1 MIKAAF
7 LDIDGTVY
15 SHFSASVPDSAFAAF
30 SAARKKGVKLFGCT
44 GRHMA
49 ELKSMNLDTLP
60 FDGWVLV
67 NGARCIAAGK
77 VIRQKPI
84 SGHDLQVLMRELQ
97 KDPFPVIFLS
107 EEDMFLNMASE
118 KVLKD
123 LDSIH
128 TPLPPIRQMDA
139 DADILVQVIPY
150 IDDERWH
157 HIEQQ
162 MKEVRSVS
170 WGGGALDVFHKDA
183 GKDKG
188 MEAIMDHYGFAKDEV
203 LAVGDGP
210 NDLACARAAG
220 HMAAMGNAD
229 AGLKN
234 ISEYIGRHIDEDGLW
249 DIFSHYGLI

>member
-162 MKEVRSVS
+162 MKEVRSLFSLVNPFSARETVATETPQTSAISFNLTNRNTSDFQKMQKKKSFTYKYYRKRFRMSTAFAAQRVS
-170 WGGGALDVFHKDA
+170 DPVF
-183 GKDKG
+183 
-188 MEAIMDHYGFAKDEV
+188 
-203 LAVGDGP
+203 
-210 NDLACARAAG
+210 
-220 HMAAMGNAD
+220 
-229 AGLKN
+229 
-234 ISEYIGRHIDEDGLW
+234 S
-249 DIFSHYGLI
+249 